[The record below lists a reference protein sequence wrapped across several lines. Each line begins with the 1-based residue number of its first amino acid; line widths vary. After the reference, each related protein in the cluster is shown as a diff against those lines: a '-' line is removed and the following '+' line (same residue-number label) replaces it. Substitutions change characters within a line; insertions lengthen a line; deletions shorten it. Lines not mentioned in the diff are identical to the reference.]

1 MAEPAHDIIEVPVG
15 PDGSLIVPASEL
27 AEHGIGAGEIVRI
40 EAVRHPRRR
49 SRLGAHRRD
58 LGFTQEHLDEL
69 RAEMGSR
76 IGEDLTR

>member
-1 MAEPAHDIIEVPVG
+1 MAEPAHANLEVPVG
-15 PDGSLIVPASEL
+15 PDGSLVVPASEL
-27 AEHGIGAGEIVRI
+27 AEHGIAAGQIVRV
-40 EAVRHPRRR
+40 EAVRQLRRR

-69 RAEMGSR
+69 RAEMGAG